1 MRSRFPI
8 LAVVIFLLGLVVG
21 QVTPSTS
28 AQAAA
33 DPCAAPWDVAAGP
46 TRPVT
51 AGGQV
56 EGGIYVVKF
65 NRCTGEALVLAY
77 DGPVLEQ
84 DDKND
89 RTSWRLYPTTGAD
102 QK

>member
-1 MRSRFPI
+1 M
-8 LAVVIFLLGLVVG
+8 
-21 QVTPSTS
+21 
-28 AQAAA
+28 
-33 DPCAAPWDVAAGP
+33 
-46 TRPVT
+46 
-51 AGGQV
+51 
-56 EGGIYVVKF
+56 VKF